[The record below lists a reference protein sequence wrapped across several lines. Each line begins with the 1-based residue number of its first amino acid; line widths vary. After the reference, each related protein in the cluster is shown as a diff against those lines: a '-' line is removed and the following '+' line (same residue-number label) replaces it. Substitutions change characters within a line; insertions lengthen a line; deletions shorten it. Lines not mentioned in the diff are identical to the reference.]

1 MSSTGAYKGSVSRQ
15 LSVRI
20 VKATGM
26 GPGSG
31 GGNDVTSG
39 GGREPYVVVE
49 VDEPS
54 QRFRTTAG
62 EGDDNVM
69 EWNQDC
75 LL

>member
-1 MSSTGAYKGSVSRQ
+1 MSNTGAFKGSVSRQ

-20 VKATGM
+20 VKATQM
-26 GPGSG
+26 GIS
-31 GGNDVTSG
+31 DVS
-39 GGREPYVVVE
+39 GREPYVVVE

-54 QRFRTTAG
+54 QRFRSRAG
-62 EGDDNVM
+62 EGDENVI